1 MIKRII
7 LLIII
12 TTSFTYSQNR
22 KWGLSYAAEFTN
34 YKITDIYSSSLE
46 GDFTMHNINLHYN
59 FTSWASPFQIG
70 PLLSYRFA
78 EIKYDDS
85 YDIETVDDFQ
95 VGLNLGINLSN
106 TFAFVVDTYKVLN
119 DDNDDHNIF
128 VVKPSLELGF
138 SDKIFM
144 VAGYSNYIYTGSWRE
159 NVGIDEMKANAF
171 LLGLKYKFY

>member
-1 MIKRII
+1 MKKRII
-7 LLIII
+7 LLLII

-70 PLLSYRFA
+70 PLFSYRFA
-78 EIKYDDS
+78 EIKNDY
-85 YDIETVDDFQ
+85 EAERVDDFQ
-95 VGLNLGINLSN
+95 VGLNLGINLNN
-106 TFAFVVDTYKVLN
+106 TFAFVIDTYKVLN
-119 DDNDDHNIF
+119 RNDFDDHNIF
-128 VVKPSLELGF
+128 VIKPSLELGL
-138 SDKIFM
+138 SDKIYM
-144 VAGYSNYIYTGSWRE
+144 VVGYSNYIYSGTWRQ
-159 NVGIDEMKANAF
+159 NNGIDEMKANAL